1 MTPLSHRER
10 VAAAL
15 SFAEVDR
22 IPYSV
27 WTHYPGMD
35 LFPAELARAQ
45 VRDAVRYDF
54 DFIKIAN
61 NGLFSVLDYG
71 TTYVKDAAGRP
82 LTDRYG
88 TLTADTFGVAESAQ
102 WRSLPVLD
110 PERGCLGE
118 QLEIIRRIRAGLDA
132 AGKGDL
138 PVVATIYSPLT
149 SAYKLGGELLV
160 KDMKERPED
169 VHAALRALCDTAIR
183 YARRCIES
191 GADGFFFA
199 SQLSRLDLMDEET
212 YGEFGERYDR
222 LLFEAFAGRTFLDIV
237 HIHGEQAM
245 FGKLAAYPANCVNW
259 HDRWIGPSIAEA
271 RSRTSKCLL
280 GGIDEENALG
290 LMTDDAFARHLEE
303 AIAMGK
309 GGGFILGPGCTA
321 SPNTPENHMRM
332 IREVLE
338 RSR

>member
-22 IPYSV
+22 TPYTV
-27 WTHYPGMD
+27 WTHYPGTD
-35 LFPAELARAQ
+35 LHPAELARVQ

-54 DFIKIAN
+54 DLIKIAN

-71 TTYVKDAAGRP
+71 TAYVKDAAGLP
-82 LTDRYG
+82 LTDKYG
-88 TLTADTFGVAESAQ
+88 TLTVDTYGVTESAQ
-102 WRSLPVLD
+102 WRSLPVQD
-110 PERGCLGE
+110 PEKGSLGD
-118 QLEIIRRIRAGLDA
+118 QLEIVRRMRVELDA
-132 AGKGDL
+132 ADKNDL

-149 SAYKLGGELLV
+149 SAYKLGGELLL

-169 VHAALRALCDTAIR
+169 IHTALRALTDTAIR
-183 YARRCIES
+183 YAQRCIEF

-199 SQLSRLDLMDEET
+199 SQLSRLDFMDEVT

-222 LLFEAFAGRTFLDIV
+222 LLFESFAGRTFLDIV
-237 HIHGEQAM
+237 HIHGEHAM
-245 FGKLAAYPANCVNW
+245 FDKLAAYPANCVNW

-271 RSRTSKCLL
+271 RNRTPKCLL

-290 LMTDDAFARHLEE
+290 VMPDDAFAHHIKE

-321 SPNTPENHMRM
+321 SPNAPESHMQM

-338 RSR
+338 RNR